1 MSNTILVT
9 GATGNVGSQVV
20 QQLIASGV
28 TPRVAVRSI
37 SKAES
42 LKKAGAEPVEMD
54 LDRPETVQSA
64 LTGVDK
70 VFLVSPF
77 VPNMV
82 ELTAIL
88 IEAAKRAN
96 VQQIVKL
103 SALAQPGIALSK
115 WHSEMEKAIAQART
129 QGFASSGI
137 AFTFLRPNGFMQNFA
152 NAMAASIKSDNAFYL
167 NAGDGKVSFVDTR
180 DIASVA
186 VAALITSG
194 HEGQSYTIT
203 GSQALSHAESASILS
218 QVLGRTIN
226 YVDVPEDVV
235 RQGMQGAGMPEPTV
249 NALLELYASYKAGLA
264 ATVSPAVEQV
274 TGKQPISF
282 EQFAKDYAE
291 VWQ

>member
-37 SKAES
+37 NKAES
-42 LKKAGAEPVEMD
+42 LKKAGAELVEMD
-54 LDRPETVQSA
+54 LDRSETVQSA
-64 LTGVDK
+64 LTGVNK

-115 WHSEMEKAIAQART
+115 WHSEMENAI
-129 QGFASSGI
+129 ASSGI
-137 AFTFLRPNGFMQNFA
+137 PFTFLRPNGFMQNFV
-152 NAMAASIKSDNAFYL
+152 NAMAETIKSDNAFYL

-203 GSQALSHAESASILS
+203 GLEALSHSQAAAILS

-226 YVDVPEDVV
+226 YVDVPEDTV
-235 RQGMQGAGMPEPTV
+235 RQGMQGAGMPEPIV

-264 ATVSPAVEQV
+264 AEVSPVVEQV
-274 TGKQPISF
+274 TGKKPISF
-282 EQFAKDYAE
+282 EQFVQDYAE

>member
-1 MSNTILVT
+1 MSNTIFVT

-20 QQLIASGV
+20 QQLIASGI
-28 TPRVAVRSI
+28 TPRVAVRSLN
-37 SKAES
+37 KAES
-42 LKKAGAEPVEMD
+42 LQKAGAEPVEMD
-54 LDRPETVQSA
+54 LDRLETIQPA
-64 LTGVDK
+64 FTGVDK

-88 IEAAKRAN
+88 VKAAKQAN
-96 VQQIVKL
+96 VRHIVKL

-115 WHSEMEKAIAQART
+115 WHEEMENAIA
-129 QGFASSGI
+129 FSGI
-137 AFTFLRPNGFMQNFA
+137 PFTFLRPNGFMQNFA
-152 NAMAASIKSDNAFYL
+152 TAMAETIKADNAFYL
-167 NAGDGKVSFVDTR
+167 NAGEGKVSFVDTR

-186 VAALITSG
+186 VAALTTSG

-203 GSQALSHAESASILS
+203 GSEALSHSQAAAILS

-226 YVDVPEDVV
+226 YVDVPEDAV

-249 NALLELYASYKAGLA
+249 NALLELYASYKARQA
-264 ATVSPAVEQV
+264 AAVSPVVEQV

-282 EQFAKDYAE
+282 EQFVKDYAE
-291 VWQ
+291 VWK

>member
-20 QQLIASGV
+20 EQLIASGV

-37 SKAES
+37 NKAES

-70 VFLVSPF
+70 VFLVSSF

-115 WHSEMEKAIAQART
+115 WHEEMEKAIT
-129 QGFASSGI
+129 SSNI
-137 AFTFLRPNGFMQNFA
+137 PFTFLRPNGFMQNFV
-152 NAMAASIKSDNAFYL
+152 NAMAESIKSDNAFYL

-203 GSQALSHAESASILS
+203 GAQALSHAESAAILS

-249 NALLELYASYKAGLA
+249 NALLELYASYKAGQA
-264 ATVSPAVEQV
+264 ATVSPVVEQV

>member
-20 QQLIASGV
+20 QQLVASGIM
-28 TPRVAVRSI
+28 PRVAVRSMN
-37 SKAES
+37 KAES

-54 LDRPETVQSA
+54 LERPETVQSA

-88 IEAAKRAN
+88 IEAAKKAN

-103 SALAQPGIALSK
+103 SALAQPRIALSK
-115 WHSEMEKAIAQART
+115 WHSEMENAIT
-129 QGFASSGI
+129 SSNI
-137 AFTFLRPNGFMQNFA
+137 PFTFLRPNGFMQNFV
-152 NAMAASIKSDNAFYL
+152 NAMAETIKSDNAFYL

-203 GSQALSHAESASILS
+203 GAEALSHAESASILS

-226 YVDVPEDVV
+226 YIDVPEDVV

-249 NALLELYASYKAGLA
+249 NALLELYASYKAGQA
-264 ATVSPAVEQV
+264 ATVSPVVEQV

-282 EQFAKDYAE
+282 EQFAKD
-291 VWQ
+291 

>member
-1 MSNTILVT
+1 MSNTIFVT

-20 QQLIASGV
+20 QQLIASGI

-37 SKAES
+37 NKAES

-54 LDRPETVQSA
+54 LDRPKTVQSA
-64 LTGVDK
+64 FAGVDK

-88 IEAAKRAN
+88 REAAKRAN
-96 VQQIVKL
+96 VQQIVRL

-115 WHSEMEKAIAQART
+115 WHCEMEKAIAKT
-129 QGFASSGI
+129 GI
-137 AFTFLRPNGFMQNFA
+137 PFTFLRPNGFMQNFVT
-152 NAMAASIKSDNAFYL
+152 AMAGTIKADNAFYL

-186 VAALITSG
+186 VAALTTSG
-194 HEGQSYTIT
+194 HEGQAYTVT
-203 GSQALSHAESASILS
+203 GSEALSHPQAAFILS

-226 YVDVPEDVV
+226 YVDVPEDTV

-249 NALLELYASYKAGLA
+249 NALLELYASYKASQA
-264 ATVSPAVEQV
+264 ATVSPVVEQV

-282 EQFAKDYAE
+282 EQFVKDYAE

>member
-20 QQLIASGV
+20 QQLIASGI

-37 SKAES
+37 NKAES

-54 LDRPETVQSA
+54 LDRPETVQPA
-64 LTGVDK
+64 FAGADK

-88 IEAAKRAN
+88 IEAAKQAKVR
-96 VQQIVKL
+96 QIVKL

-115 WHSEMEKAIAQART
+115 WHEKMEKAIA
-129 QGFASSGI
+129 SSGI
-137 AFTFLRPNGFMQNFA
+137 PYTFLRPNGFMQNFA
-152 NAMAASIKSDNAFYL
+152 TAMAETIKADNAFYL
-167 NAGDGKVSFVDTR
+167 DAGEGKVSFVDTR

-186 VAALITSG
+186 VAALTTSG
-194 HEGQSYTIT
+194 HEGQAYTIT
-203 GSQALSHAESASILS
+203 GSEALSHAQAAAILS

-226 YVDVPEDVV
+226 YVDVPEDAV
-235 RQGMQGAGMPEPTV
+235 RQGMQGAGMPDSIV
-249 NALLELYASYKAGLA
+249 NALLELYASYKAGQA
-264 ATVSPAVEQV
+264 ATVSPVVEQV

-282 EQFAKDYAE
+282 EQFVKDYAE

>member
-20 QQLIASGV
+20 EQLIASGV

-37 SKAES
+37 NKAES

-115 WHSEMEKAIAQART
+115 WHEEMEKAIT
-129 QGFASSGI
+129 SSNI
-137 AFTFLRPNGFMQNFA
+137 PFTFLRPNGFMQNFI
-152 NAMAASIKSDNAFYL
+152 NAMAETIKSDNAFYL

-203 GSQALSHAESASILS
+203 GAQALSHAETAAILS

-249 NALLELYASYKAGLA
+249 NALLELYASYKAGQA
-264 ATVSPAVEQV
+264 ATVSPVVEQV

>member
-9 GATGNVGSQVV
+9 GSTGNVGSQVV

-115 WHSEMEKAIAQART
+115 WHLEMENAI
-129 QGFASSGI
+129 ASSGI
-137 AFTFLRPNGFMQNFA
+137 SFTFLRPNGFMQNFV
-152 NAMAASIKSDNAFYL
+152 NAMAETIKSDNAFYL

-249 NALLELYASYKAGLA
+249 NALLELYAIYKAGQA
-264 ATVSPAVEQV
+264 ATVSPVVEQV

>member
-37 SKAES
+37 NKAES

-115 WHSEMEKAIAQART
+115 WHSEMENAI
-129 QGFASSGI
+129 ASSGI
-137 AFTFLRPNGFMQNFA
+137 SFTFLRPNGFMQNFI
-152 NAMAASIKSDNAFYL
+152 NAMTETIKSDNAFYL

-186 VAALITSG
+186 VAALITRG

-203 GSQALSHAESASILS
+203 GAEALSHTQCASILS
-218 QVLGRTIN
+218 QILGRTIN
-226 YVDVPEDVV
+226 YVDVPDDTV
-235 RQGMQGAGMPEPTV
+235 RQGMQGAGMPESIV
-249 NALLELYASYKAGLA
+249 NALLELYASYKAGQA
-264 ATVSPAVEQV
+264 ATVSPVVEQV

-282 EQFAKDYAE
+282 EQFAKDYAD